1 MIVKSGTDA
10 PYTQIANQAINDT
23 RLSSNALAALTY
35 LMSRPSGWHVYATQI
50 AKRFGCTRQSA
61 QKYLNELIVAGYA
74 RRRDLQRRDGK
85 TAYDYDVS
93 DNPDNINSVQII
105 NTSNNTSLVINTQ
118 VKQCLDELQQYMSM
132 YGLEPSEPLQSIK
145 RELRQIVTAG
155 ITPRVF
161 ALYALDYMHGS
172 KDTIDIK
179 ELAHGAA
186 EMLTYDDRPKRTGK
200 YDDCEMESSNKT
212 V

>member
-1 MIVKSGTDA
+1 VIVKSGTDQ

-23 RLSSNALAALTY
+23 HLSNSALAALTY

-61 QKYLNELIVAGYA
+61 QKYLDELINAGYA
-74 RRRDLQRRDGK
+74 QRRDQQRRDGK

-105 NTSNNTSLVINTQ
+105 NTNNNMSLSINTQ
-118 VKQCLDELQQYMSM
+118 VKQCLSELQNYMAM
-132 YGLEPSEPLQSIK
+132 YKLMPSEPLQSVK
-145 RELRQIVTAG
+145 REIRQIVNAG

-161 ALYALDYMHGS
+161 ALYAIDWMHDAPAGS
-172 KDTIDIK
+172 LINIRGFIEDAVGT
-179 ELAHGAA
+179 
-186 EMLTYDDRPKRTGK
+186 LTYDDRPKHTGT
-200 YDDCEMESSNKT
+200 YDNCEID
-212 V
+212 